1 MVLHNQV
8 YPDPLPSLAGLY
20 EDGNSP
26 ESVNNNRAHATLM
39 PGEEFKNEEKHGSSR
54 NRGSSLTRDTPPPSV
69 LDTKLKTGPGM

>member
-39 PGEEFKNEEKHGSSR
+39 PGEEFKNEERYSII
-54 NRGSSLTRDTPPPSV
+54 N
-69 LDTKLKTGPGM
+69 